1 MLRANVMK
9 FFKNLWG
16 RFTDLSTLW
25 KSVIIGGAAVLIIG
39 IIVLII
45 FLNSGITASTMRL
58 LKIEG
63 NVTLQDVNGDDKSL
77 VDNMRFTSGDV
88 LNTGAQSLASIA
100 LDDSK
105 TVTLEENSRATFNQS
120 RNMLQIDLQSGGLFF
135 DVNKPLEDD
144 ETFDIVTSTMTVGIR
159 GTSGYVFV
167 DNQGLTSIILTTGTV
182 HVVGINP
189 TTGETKQTTVSSGH
203 RATVYLFNNRSVG
216 SVDFVISDDLTEDD
230 LPLFVIERLIE
241 NRTLLLT
248 ACTLNGWDA
257 NRLYGIAG
265 VAAPDLTE
273 AEESEVEEILE
284 TYTEDIGT
292 PTPTPTAQNTNTPT
306 PVQEDSATATPT
318 PAGNSNNNRTAT
330 ATPTAAATASPTP
343 TRAASATATP
353 TPSPTQAPSNNGG
366 GSSSGGSSSSSDSG
380 SSSTSTPTPTP
391 ASQATAT
398 PVPTRTPTPASNTP
412 TPASN
417 TPTPASNTPT
427 PAANTP
433 TPEITTDPSRVEPE
447 DPTPAEPSPAEPS
460 PAEPSPV
467 ETDPD
472 DPTNPTPDPDPGTT
486 TEEPSSDSDDGTG
499 VNAG

>member
-1 MLRANVMK
+1 MLGANVMK

-216 SVDFVISDDLTEDD
+216 SVDFVISDDLSEDD

-257 NRLYGIAG
+257 NRLYEIAG
-265 VAAPDLTE
+265 VDAPDLTE

-306 PVQEDSATATPT
+306 PEPEESATATPT
-318 PAGNSNNNRTAT
+318 PSGNNNNNRTAT
-330 ATPTAAATASPTP
+330 TTPTAAATASPTP
-343 TRAASATATP
+343 TRAAAATATP

-366 GSSSGGSSSSSDSG
+366 SSGGGSSSSGGG
-380 SSSTSTPTPTP
+380 SSSSSTPTPTP

-433 TPEITTDPSRVEPE
+433 TPEVTTEPE
-447 DPTPAEPSPAEPS
+447 EPTPEEPSPVEPSPAEPS

-467 ETDPD
+467 EPS
-472 DPTNPTPDPDPGTT
+472 PVEPDPDPGTT
-486 TEEPSSDSDDGTG
+486 TEAPSSGSDNGTG

>member
-1 MLRANVMK
+1 MLGANVMK

-257 NRLYGIAG
+257 NRLYEIAG

-306 PVQEDSATATPT
+306 PEPEESATATPT
-318 PAGNSNNNRTAT
+318 PSGNNNNNRTAT

-366 GSSSGGSSSSSDSG
+366 SSGGGSSSSGGG
-380 SSSTSTPTPTP
+380 SSSSSTPTPTP

-433 TPEITTDPSRVEPE
+433 TPEVTTEPEEPTPEEPSPAEPSPADPS
-447 DPTPAEPSPAEPS
+447 PAEPSPAEPS

-467 ETDPD
+467 E
-472 DPTNPTPDPDPGTT
+472 PDPGTT
-486 TEEPSSDSDDGTG
+486 TEAPSSGPNGGTV

>member
-1 MLRANVMK
+1 MLGANVMK

-63 NVTLQDVNGDDKSL
+63 NVTLQDVNGNDKSL

-265 VAAPDLTE
+265 VDAPDLTE

-292 PTPTPTAQNTNTPT
+292 PTAQNTNTPT
-306 PVQEDSATATPT
+306 PAQEDSATATPT
-318 PAGNSNNNRTAT
+318 PAGNNNNNRTAT

-427 PAANTP
+427 PATNTTTPEITTEPPRDEPEDP
-433 TPEITTDPSRVEPE
+433 TPEESSPTAQPTDEPEPEITTDP
-447 DPTPAEPSPAEPS
+447 TP
-460 PAEPSPV
+460 
-467 ETDPD
+467 ETDPE
-472 DPTNPTPDPDPGTT
+472 PGTT
-486 TEEPSSDSDDGTG
+486 TEAPSSGSDGGTVG
-499 VNAG
+499 NPV

>member
-1 MLRANVMK
+1 MLGANVMK

-257 NRLYGIAG
+257 NRLYEIAG
-265 VAAPDLTE
+265 VDAPDLTE

-306 PVQEDSATATPT
+306 PEPEESATATPT
-318 PAGNSNNNRTAT
+318 PSGNNNNNRTAT
-330 ATPTAAATASPTP
+330 TTPTAAATASPTP
-343 TRAASATATP
+343 TRAAAATATP

-366 GSSSGGSSSSSDSG
+366 SSGGGSSSSGGG
-380 SSSTSTPTPTP
+380 SSSSSTPTPTP

-433 TPEITTDPSRVEPE
+433 TPEVTTGPE
-447 DPTPAEPSPAEPS
+447 EPTPEEPSPAEPSPVEPSPAEPS

-467 ETDPD
+467 E
-472 DPTNPTPDPDPGTT
+472 PDPDPGTT
-486 TEEPSSDSDDGTG
+486 TEAPSSGSDNGTG

>member
-1 MLRANVMK
+1 MLGANVMK

-265 VAAPDLTE
+265 VDAPDLTE

-306 PVQEDSATATPT
+306 PAQEDSATATPT
-318 PAGNSNNNRTAT
+318 PAGNNNNNRTAT

-366 GSSSGGSSSSSDSG
+366 SSGGGSSSSGGG
-380 SSSTSTPTPTP
+380 SSSSSTPTPTP

-427 PAANTP
+427 PATNTP

-467 ETDPD
+467 EPDPD
-472 DPTNPTPDPDPGTT
+472 VPTDPTPDPDPGTT
-486 TEEPSSDSDDGTG
+486 TEAPSSGSDDGTG

>member
-1 MLRANVMK
+1 MLGANVMK

-257 NRLYGIAG
+257 NRLYEIAG
-265 VAAPDLTE
+265 VDAPDLTE

-306 PVQEDSATATPT
+306 PAQEDSATATPT
-318 PAGNSNNNRTAT
+318 PAGNNNNNRTAT

-343 TRAASATATP
+343 TRAATATP

-433 TPEITTDPSRVEPE
+433 TPEVTTEPE
-447 DPTPAEPSPAEPS
+447 EPTPEEPSPVEPSPAEPS

-467 ETDPD
+467 EPS
-472 DPTNPTPDPDPGTT
+472 PVEPDPDPGTT
-486 TEEPSSDSDDGTG
+486 TEAPSSGSDNGTG

>member
-1 MLRANVMK
+1 MLGANVMK

-189 TTGETKQTTVSSGH
+189 TTGETKQTTLSSGH

-257 NRLYGIAG
+257 NRLYEIAG
-265 VAAPDLTE
+265 VDAPDLTE

-306 PVQEDSATATPT
+306 PEPEESATATPT
-318 PAGNSNNNRTAT
+318 PSGNNNNNRTAT
-330 ATPTAAATASPTP
+330 TTPTAAATASPTP
-343 TRAASATATP
+343 TRAAAATATP

-366 GSSSGGSSSSSDSG
+366 SSGGGSSSSGGG
-380 SSSTSTPTPTP
+380 SSSSSTPTPTP

-433 TPEITTDPSRVEPE
+433 TPEVTTEPE
-447 DPTPAEPSPAEPS
+447 EPTPEEPSPVEPSPAEPS

-467 ETDPD
+467 E
-472 DPTNPTPDPDPGTT
+472 PDPGTT
-486 TEEPSSDSDDGTG
+486 TEAPSSGSDNGTG